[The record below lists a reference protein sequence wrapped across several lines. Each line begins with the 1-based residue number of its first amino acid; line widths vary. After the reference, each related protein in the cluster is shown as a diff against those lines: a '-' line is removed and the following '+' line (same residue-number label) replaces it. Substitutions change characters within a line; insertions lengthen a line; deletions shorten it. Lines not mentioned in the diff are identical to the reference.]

1 MIISYIFQVVV
12 DVFPESEWRVLDD
25 QVAAH
30 LDEVESITQQ
40 IEEGLDL
47 QGSSDK
53 AREEK
58 ETFGQ
63 VVEIDELSEASERSD
78 DEAGI
83 FCCYVK
89 YYLSKIYDV
98 VLFRRLS

>member
-1 MIISYIFQVVV
+1 MSYIIISYFFQVVV

-25 QVAAH
+25 QVTAH

-47 QGSSDK
+47 QGSSEK

-58 ETFGQ
+58 KTVGQ

-83 FCCYVK
+83 FYCYCKILFVK
-89 YYLSKIYDV
+89 NL
-98 VLFRRLS
+98 